1 MPLCGT
7 LHKKAKEA
15 VVMTTLSSHRTH
27 FIIAL
32 LSVVL
37 HILILFFFTMH
48 HLSFL
53 PAPAHLIFAD
63 PTKKNKALD
72 TPPQQKAPPSTSWA
86 ARTERQYAFD
96 PSQIKTV
103 GLAYA
108 PPHTLANDSS
118 CPSDTTPVDSEP
130 VQPAPVPLLPQEHL
144 AVPDMPSRAES
155 DAKKH
160 KTESTLDNKQAVDVT
175 LPRSQQTTPNKP
187 VSPTVQQKKSSLT
200 LAQLTSGFIA
210 HMANKPGDS
219 AVSTRGDKNKKP
231 TAEQLIFERY
241 QEKTYHCLLQSNNRY
256 NNRYPD
262 IAKYQTLELQILVT
276 YHANGLAHN
285 ISLLSPSGHR
295 EFDDYCMF
303 IFTDASSSFP
313 PVPPSFLRAQNNYS
327 IPFTILSS
335 PHDNNWLKVRR

>member
-1 MPLCGT
+1 ML
-7 LHKKAKEA
+7 
-15 VVMTTLSSHRTH
+15 
-27 FIIAL
+27 FL
-32 LSVVL
+32 LS
-37 HILILFFFTMH
+37 TH
-48 HLSFL
+48 HMAFL
-53 PAPAHLIFAD
+53 TSPAKLIFAEAKAKD
-63 PTKKNKALD
+63 KALN
-72 TPPQQKAPPSTSWA
+72 TPPQQEIPPSTSWA

-96 PSQIKTV
+96 QSQVKTL

-108 PPHTLANDSS
+108 PPDNLSNNSTPPS
-118 CPSDTTPVDSEP
+118 SDTSIDSEP
-130 VQPAPVPLLPQEHL
+130 SQPEQSSPLPQTPKENTQAPIL
-144 AVPDMPSRAES
+144 PQQLTVPEQSSPLVPPQDLTAPDVPSRTES
-155 DAKKH
+155 HAHIK
-160 KTESTLDNKQAVDVT
+160 KTESPPNSTQQLDLT
-175 LPRSQQTTPNKP
+175 LPLSQQTKATKAAPP
-187 VSPTVQQKKSSLT
+187 AQAQQKKSSLT

-219 AVSTRGDKNKKP
+219 AVSINGDKNKKP

-276 YHANGLAHN
+276 YHANGLAQN
-285 ISLLSPSGHR
+285 ISLLSSSGHK

-303 IFTDASSSFP
+303 IFKDASTSFP
-313 PVPPSFLRAQNNYS
+313 PVPPSFLKAHNSYS